1 MNIVMIMAG
10 GVGKRFKA
18 ELPKQ
23 YVKLNGKPVI
33 DYVIEAV
40 KKSKLT
46 DRIVVVIDEK
56 YINYSEELKKKD
68 NRVDIAPNGKERY
81 DSLRNGFDLINEK
94 YNCENIL
101 IADAVAPFISS
112 QLIDEYFNKLE
123 KYDGVITA
131 QKITGALG
139 NYNFDILDREKYYM
153 TQSPEA
159 FKFKKIYKN
168 FNPNLETQELGQH
181 LPKGSKFY
189 LNFDFK
195 NNLKL
200 TYNFELEY
208 AASLMKQIKIK
219 QNKNESV

>member
-10 GVGKRFKA
+10 GVGNRFGA
-18 ELPKQ
+18 GFPKQ

-46 DRIVVVIDEK
+46 DRIVVVIDNE
-56 YINYSEELKKKD
+56 YINYSEELKKND
-68 NRVDIAPNGKERY
+68 VRIDFARNGKERY
-81 DSLRNGFDLINEK
+81 DSLRNGFELIKER
-94 YNCENIL
+94 YNCENVL
-101 IADAVAPFISS
+101 IADAVAPFIYPE
-112 QLIDEYFNKLE
+112 LIDDYFKKLE
-123 KYDGVITA
+123 EYDGVITA

-139 NYNFDILDREKYYM
+139 NYNFEILDREKYYM

-159 FKFKKIYKN
+159 FKFKKIYEH
-168 FNPNLETQELGQH
+168 FNPNLNTQELGWH

-189 LNFDFK
+189 LNFEFK

-208 AASLMKQIKIK
+208 ASSLMKYIKEK
-219 QNKNESV
+219 